1 MAKQPRRFTIKVAQ
15 GKDVLEPFSK
25 KETKYLALPPRK
37 LPAPTIKIFFINSII
52 FQNKHYKN
60 TTFFFFVIFAPMKKI
75 ILTLLIFS
83 IVLGVKAQKTPLMGW
98 SSWNAYGLNIN
109 DSLICSQADAI
120 IGLGLAEKGYRY
132 INIDDGY
139 FGGRDAN
146 GKLLTHKERF
156 PNGLRGLVDYLHN
169 KGLKAGIY
177 TDAGANTCG
186 SYWATPKDTMGI
198 GVGLYGHDKQDFEL
212 FFNEW
217 DFDFVKI
224 DYCGA
229 EARNNIDRL
238 DLDEKTRY
246 KEIAQ
251 ALKTTSKKEIS
262 WNICRWAFPGT
273 WACEIADS
281 WRTTEDIYLGW
292 QSIKSIISQSLYLSA
307 YTSFGHYNDMD
318 MLEVGRGM
326 SEEEDKTHFGIWCI
340 MSSPLMLGCD
350 LNSLSENALS
360 LLKNEELIALNQ
372 DTLGLQAYV
381 VEKTNDCYIL
391 VKDIE
396 KRNDKT
402 RAVAA
407 YNPTDNTQTININFK
422 TLDLLGKI
430 KIRDLFQRK
439 DLGIW
444 QNQCFEITLP
454 PHSTRIYRLEA
465 EERNERTKYEAE
477 TAWLS
482 AYQELE
488 ENLTPPIA
496 IYEENPQASGE
507 MIVSNLGHN
516 PNNDLQ
522 WREVYSKNGGKYIMQ
537 LNYISQK
544 ESQLKIGINQETPI
558 EIKIKSNPN
567 STIEQKDIEIHLQK
581 GNNTI
586 RLYTDQ
592 SPMPDIDYMEL
603 KKR

>member
-1 MAKQPRRFTIKVAQ
+1 MLFLSIAQNTAFFLFTI
-15 GKDVLEPFSK
+15 
-25 KETKYLALPPRK
+25 
-37 LPAPTIKIFFINSII
+37 
-52 FQNKHYKN
+52 
-60 TTFFFFVIFAPMKKI
+60 FASMKKI
-75 ILTLLIFS
+75 LSLIIILST
-83 IVLGVKAQKTPLMGW
+83 VLGAKAQKTPLMGW

-109 DSLICSQADAI
+109 DSLIRSQADAMI
-120 IGLGLAEKGYRY
+120 RLGLAEKGYRY

-139 FGGRDAN
+139 FGGRNAN
-146 GKLLTHKERF
+146 GKLITHKKRF
-156 PNGLRGLVDYLHN
+156 PNTLRDLVDYLHN
-169 KGLKAGIY
+169 LGLKAGIY

-198 GVGLYGHDKQDFEL
+198 GVGLYGHDKQDFDL

-238 DLDEKTRY
+238 DLEEETRY

-251 ALKTTSKKEIS
+251 AIKATSKKEVS

-273 WACEIADS
+273 WACFIADS
-281 WRTTEDIYLGW
+281 WRMSEDIYLGW

-307 YTSFGHYNDMD
+307 YASFGHYNDMD
-318 MLEVGRGM
+318 MLEIGRGM

-340 MSSPLMLGCD
+340 MSSPLLIGCD
-350 LNSLSENALS
+350 LNTLSENTLS
-360 LLKNEELIALNQ
+360 LLGNEELIALNQ

-407 YNPTDNTQTININFK
+407 YNPSDSTQTIKINFE
-422 TLDLLGKI
+422 TLDLSGKI
-430 KIRDLFQRK
+430 KVRDLFQHK
-439 DLGIW
+439 NLGTL
-444 QNQCFEITLP
+444 QDQSLEITLP
-454 PHSTRIYRLEA
+454 PHATRIYRLEA
-465 EERNERTKYEAE
+465 EERMERRRYEAE

-488 ENLTPPIA
+488 ENPA
-496 IYEENPQASGE
+496 IPTATYKETSQASGE

-537 LNYISQK
+537 LNYICQ
-544 ESQLKIGINQETPI
+544 EECQLKISLNEEPPI
-558 EIKIKSNPN
+558 EIKIKPTTSP
-567 STIEQKDIEIHLQK
+567 TIEQQEIEIHLQK

-586 RLYTDQ
+586 RLYANQ
-592 SPMPDIDYMEL
+592 APMPDIDYMEL
-603 KKR
+603 KKK

>member
-1 MAKQPRRFTIKVAQ
+1 
-15 GKDVLEPFSK
+15 
-25 KETKYLALPPRK
+25 
-37 LPAPTIKIFFINSII
+37 
-52 FQNKHYKN
+52 
-60 TTFFFFVIFAPMKKI
+60 MKKI

-83 IVLGVKAQKTPLMGW
+83 IVLGAKAQKTPLMGW

-156 PNGLRGLVDYLHN
+156 PNGLRRLVDYLHN

-198 GVGLYGHDKQDFEL
+198 GVGLYGHDKQDFDL

-229 EARNNIDRL
+229 DARNNIDRL
-238 DLDEKTRY
+238 DLDEETRFN
-246 KEIAQ
+246 EIAQ
-251 ALKTTSKKEIS
+251 AIKNTSKKDIS

-307 YTSFGHYNDMD
+307 YTSLGHYNDMD
-318 MLEVGRGM
+318 MLEIGRGL

-422 TLDLLGKI
+422 TLDLSGEI

-444 QNQCFEITLP
+444 QNQYFEITLP

-488 ENLTPPIA
+488 ENLTPPTA

-507 MIVSNLGHN
+507 MIVSRLGYN

-537 LNYISQK
+537 LNYICKQ

-558 EIKIKSNPN
+558 EIKIKSNSN

-592 SPMPDIDYMEL
+592 SPMPDIDFMEL

>member
-1 MAKQPRRFTIKVAQ
+1 
-15 GKDVLEPFSK
+15 
-25 KETKYLALPPRK
+25 
-37 LPAPTIKIFFINSII
+37 
-52 FQNKHYKN
+52 
-60 TTFFFFVIFAPMKKI
+60 MKKI

-83 IVLGVKAQKTPLMGW
+83 ITLGAKAQKTPLMGW

-109 DSLICSQADAI
+109 DTLICSQADAI

-198 GVGLYGHDKQDFEL
+198 GVGLYGHDKQDFDL

-229 EARNNIDRL
+229 EARNNIDGL
-238 DLDEKTRY
+238 DLDEEKRF

-251 ALKTTSKKEIS
+251 AIKTTSKKEIS

-318 MLEVGRGM
+318 MLEIGRGL

-407 YNPTDNTQTININFK
+407 YNPTDNTQTIKINFK
-422 TLDLLGKI
+422 TLDLSGKI

-454 PHSTRIYRLEA
+454 SHSTRIYRLEA

-488 ENLTPPIA
+488 ENLTPPTA

-558 EIKIKSNPN
+558 EIKIKSNSN
-567 STIEQKDIEIHLQK
+567 STIEQKDIEIYLQK

>member
-1 MAKQPRRFTIKVAQ
+1 
-15 GKDVLEPFSK
+15 
-25 KETKYLALPPRK
+25 
-37 LPAPTIKIFFINSII
+37 
-52 FQNKHYKN
+52 
-60 TTFFFFVIFAPMKKI
+60 MKKI

-83 IVLGVKAQKTPLMGW
+83 IVLGAKAQKTPLMGW

-198 GVGLYGHDKQDFEL
+198 GVGLYGHDKQDFDL

-229 EARNNIDRL
+229 EARNNIDGL
-238 DLDEKTRY
+238 NLDEEERFN
-246 KEIAQ
+246 EIAQ
-251 ALKTTSKKEIS
+251 AIKNTSKKEIS

-381 VEKTNDCYIL
+381 AEKTNDCYIL

-422 TLDLLGKI
+422 TLDLSGKI

-465 EERNERTKYEAE
+465 EERKERTKYEAE

-488 ENLTPPIA
+488 ENLTPPTA

-507 MIVSNLGHN
+507 MIVSRLGYN

-537 LNYISQK
+537 LNYICKQ

-558 EIKIKSNPN
+558 EIKIKPNPN
-567 STIEQKDIEIHLQK
+567 STIEQKDIEIYLQK

>member
-1 MAKQPRRFTIKVAQ
+1 MLFLSIAQ
-15 GKDVLEPFSK
+15 NTV
-25 KETKYLALPPRK
+25 
-37 LPAPTIKIFFINSII
+37 FFL
-52 FQNKHYKN
+52 FA
-60 TTFFFFVIFAPMKKI
+60 IFASMKKI
-75 ILTLLIFS
+75 LSLIIILST
-83 IVLGVKAQKTPLMGW
+83 VLGAKAQKTPLMGW

-109 DSLICSQADAI
+109 DSLIRSQADAMI
-120 IGLGLAEKGYRY
+120 RLGLAEKGYRY

-139 FGGRDAN
+139 FGGRNAN
-146 GKLLTHKERF
+146 GKLITHKKRF
-156 PNGLRGLVDYLHN
+156 PNTLRDLVDYLHN
-169 KGLKAGIY
+169 LGLKAGIY

-198 GVGLYGHDKQDFEL
+198 GVGLYGHDKQDFDL

-229 EARNNIDRL
+229 EARNNIDGL
-238 DLDEKTRY
+238 DLEEETRY
-246 KEIAQ
+246 QQIAQ
-251 ALKTTSKKEIS
+251 AIKTTSKKEVS

-273 WACEIADS
+273 WACFIADS
-281 WRTTEDIYLGW
+281 WRMSEDIYLGW

-307 YTSFGHYNDMD
+307 YASFGHYNDMD
-318 MLEVGRGM
+318 MLEIGRGM

-340 MSSPLMLGCD
+340 MSSPLLIGCD
-350 LNSLSENALS
+350 LNTLSENTLS
-360 LLKNEELIALNQ
+360 LLGNEELIALNQ

-407 YNPTDNTQTININFK
+407 YNPSDSTQTIKINFE
-422 TLDLLGKI
+422 TLDLSGKI
-430 KIRDLFQRK
+430 KVRDLFQHK
-439 DLGIW
+439 NLGTL
-444 QNQCFEITLP
+444 QDQSLEITLP
-454 PHSTRIYRLEA
+454 PHATRIYRIEA
-465 EERNERTKYEAE
+465 EERKERRRYEAE

-488 ENLTPPIA
+488 ENPA
-496 IYEENPQASGE
+496 IPTATYKETSQASGE
-507 MIVSNLGHN
+507 VIVSNLGHN

-537 LNYISQK
+537 LNYICQ
-544 ESQLKIGINQETPI
+544 EECQLKISLNEEPPI
-558 EIKIKSNPN
+558 EIKIKSTTSPI
-567 STIEQKDIEIHLQK
+567 IEQQEIEIHLQK

-586 RLYTDQ
+586 RLYTNQ
-592 SPMPDIDYMEL
+592 APMPDIDYMEL

>member
-1 MAKQPRRFTIKVAQ
+1 
-15 GKDVLEPFSK
+15 
-25 KETKYLALPPRK
+25 
-37 LPAPTIKIFFINSII
+37 
-52 FQNKHYKN
+52 
-60 TTFFFFVIFAPMKKI
+60 MKKI
-75 ILTLLIFS
+75 LSLIIILS
-83 IVLGVKAQKTPLMGW
+83 IVLGAKAQKLPLMGW

-109 DSLICSQADAI
+109 DSLIRSQADAMI
-120 IGLGLAEKGYRY
+120 RLGLAEKGYRY

-139 FGGRDAN
+139 FGGRNAN
-146 GKLLTHKERF
+146 GKLLTHKKRF
-156 PNGLRGLVDYLHN
+156 PNTLRDLVDYLHN
-169 KGLKAGIY
+169 LGLKAGIY

-198 GVGLYGHDKQDFEL
+198 GVGLYGHDKQDFDL

-238 DLDEKTRY
+238 NLEEETRY

-251 ALKTTSKKEIS
+251 AIKATSKKEVS

-273 WACEIADS
+273 WACFIADS
-281 WRTTEDIYLGW
+281 WRMSEDIYLGW

-307 YTSFGHYNDMD
+307 YASFGHYNDMD
-318 MLEVGRGM
+318 MLEIGRGM

-340 MSSPLMLGCD
+340 MSSPLLIGCD
-350 LNSLSENALS
+350 LNNLSENTLS
-360 LLKNEELIALNQ
+360 LLGNEELIALNQ

-407 YNPTDNTQTININFK
+407 YNPSDSTQTIKINFE
-422 TLDLLGKI
+422 TLDLSGKI
-430 KIRDLFQRK
+430 KVRDLFQHK
-439 DLGIW
+439 NLGTL
-444 QNQCFEITLP
+444 QDQSLEITLL
-454 PHSTRIYRLEA
+454 PHATRIYRIEA
-465 EERNERTKYEAE
+465 EERKERTRYEAE

-488 ENLTPPIA
+488 ENPA
-496 IYEENPQASGE
+496 IPTATYKETPQASGE
-507 MIVSNLGHN
+507 VIVSNLGHN

-522 WREVYSKNGGKYIMQ
+522 WRGVYSKNGGKYIMQ
-537 LNYISQK
+537 LNYICQ
-544 ESQLKIGINQETPI
+544 EECQLKISLNEESPI
-558 EIKIKSNPN
+558 EIKIKPTTSPI
-567 STIEQKDIEIHLQK
+567 IEQQEIEIHLQK

-586 RLYTDQ
+586 RLYTNQ
-592 SPMPDIDYMEL
+592 APMPDIDYMEL

>member
-1 MAKQPRRFTIKVAQ
+1 
-15 GKDVLEPFSK
+15 
-25 KETKYLALPPRK
+25 
-37 LPAPTIKIFFINSII
+37 
-52 FQNKHYKN
+52 
-60 TTFFFFVIFAPMKKI
+60 MKKI
-75 ILTLLIFS
+75 LSLIIILV
-83 IVLGVKAQKTPLMGW
+83 IVLGAKAQKTPLMGW

-109 DSLICSQADAI
+109 DSLIRSQADAMI
-120 IGLGLAEKGYRY
+120 RLGLAEKGYRY

-139 FGGRDAN
+139 FGGRNAN
-146 GKLLTHKERF
+146 GKLITHKKRF
-156 PNGLRGLVDYLHN
+156 PNTLRDLVDYLHN
-169 KGLKAGIY
+169 LGLKAGIY

-198 GVGLYGHDKQDFEL
+198 GVGLYGHDKQDFDL

-238 DLDEKTRY
+238 DLEEETRY

-251 ALKTTSKKEIS
+251 AIKATSNKEVS

-273 WACEIADS
+273 WACFIADS
-281 WRTTEDIYLGW
+281 WRMSEDIYLGW

-307 YTSFGHYNDMD
+307 YASLGHYNDMD
-318 MLEVGRGM
+318 MLEIGRGM

-340 MSSPLMLGCD
+340 MSSPLLIGCD
-350 LNSLSENALS
+350 LNNLSENTLS
-360 LLKNEELIALNQ
+360 LLGNEELIALNQ

-407 YNPTDNTQTININFK
+407 YNPSDSTQTIKINFE
-422 TLDLLGKI
+422 TLDLSGKI
-430 KIRDLFQRK
+430 KVRDLFQHK
-439 DLGIW
+439 NLGTL
-444 QNQCFEITLP
+444 QDQSLEITLP
-454 PHSTRIYRLEA
+454 PHATRIYRLEA
-465 EERNERTKYEAE
+465 EERMERTRYEAE

-488 ENLTPPIA
+488 ENPA
-496 IYEENPQASGE
+496 IPTATYEETSQASGE

-537 LNYISQK
+537 LNYICQ
-544 ESQLKIGINQETPI
+544 EECQLKISLNEEPPI
-558 EIKIKSNPN
+558 EIKIKPTTSPI
-567 STIEQKDIEIHLQK
+567 IEQQEIEIHLQK

-586 RLYTDQ
+586 RLYTNQ
-592 SPMPDIDYMEL
+592 APMPDIDYMEL